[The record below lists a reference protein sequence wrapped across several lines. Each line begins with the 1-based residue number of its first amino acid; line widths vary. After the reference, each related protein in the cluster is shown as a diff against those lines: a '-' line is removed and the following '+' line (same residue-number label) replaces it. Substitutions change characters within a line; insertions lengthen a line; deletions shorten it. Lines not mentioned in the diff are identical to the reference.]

1 MSQLSEGK
9 KPDPIY
15 LLHLR
20 IKHGWK
26 IVKIV
31 KIGKLFKKF
40 QKLLVQ
46 DVRYIGSNLQC
57 SKDDPWQSFTLI

>member
-26 IVKIV
+26 IVKI
-31 KIGKLFKKF
+31 GKLFKKF
-40 QKLLVQ
+40 PKLLVQ
-46 DVRYIGSNLQC
+46 DVRYIGIIGHRY
-57 SKDDPWQSFTLI
+57 F